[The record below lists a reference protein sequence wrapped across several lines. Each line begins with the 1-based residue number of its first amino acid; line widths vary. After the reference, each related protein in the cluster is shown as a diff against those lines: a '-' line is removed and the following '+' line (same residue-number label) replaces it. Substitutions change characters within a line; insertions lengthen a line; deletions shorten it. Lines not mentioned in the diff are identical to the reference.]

1 VTEMSFDD
9 FQLPSQTNAEVGA
22 GAKYPSLDQL
32 KGRLVW
38 LRPTDVRYNSTTPL
52 RKDPHTQVTVE
63 IAFLD
68 GAPIDRVLNKH
79 GQSTAV
85 LNPPIQPGQVQAGR
99 FINQTWF
106 TKRLASK
113 VGQAGY
119 VGLLGR
125 LNMQPGQGTNTF
137 WALDD
142 PSPSDLAMAK
152 QWWTWKNASPEQAL
166 YRPIIEQPAPQQYAP
181 APAAQQQYAQPAPQQ
196 APAPSPFAP
205 AAQQQYAQPAPQ
217 TAAQQQPAQP
227 APSPFAP
234 AQQQQYAQPAPQQP
248 APSPFAPVAQ
258 QQYAQPAPQAPA
270 QQPAPQQQTAPASPL
285 PWEN

>member
-22 GAKYPSLDQL
+22 GAKYPSLDQMR
-32 KGRLVW
+32 GRLVW

-181 APAAQQQYAQPAPQQ
+181 APAAQQQYAPAPAAQQQYAQPAPQQ

-205 AAQQQYAQPAPQ
+205 AP
-217 TAAQQQPAQP
+217 QQQP
-227 APSPFAP
+227 
-234 AQQQQYAQPAPQQP
+234 AQPAPQQP

-270 QQPAPQQQTAPASPL
+270 QQSAPQQQTAPASPL
-285 PWEN
+285 PWES

>member
-22 GAKYPSLDQL
+22 GAKYPSLDQMR
-32 KGRLVW
+32 GRLVW

-181 APAAQQQYAQPAPQQ
+181 APAAQYAQPAPQQ

-205 AAQQQYAQPAPQ
+205 AP
-217 TAAQQQPAQP
+217 QQQP
-227 APSPFAP
+227 
-234 AQQQQYAQPAPQQP
+234 AQPAPQQP

-270 QQPAPQQQTAPASPL
+270 QQSAPQQQTAPASPL
-285 PWEN
+285 PWES